1 LLSIRAREASQTSSE
16 KSFLAKLP
24 TGLRGL
30 EVAAHA
36 RHAPPAVYE
45 LAAYSIFGF
54 CLAHGLSR
62 RKFYYMLEAGEGPR
76 LMKCGRR
83 TLISVESAQRWRR
96 ARGRSITA
104 GEERRRSPHSQNS
117 SAPAL
122 ELTTGGTCRRA

>member
-1 LLSIRAREASQTSSE
+1 LLSIRAREGSQTSSE

-96 ARGRSITA
+96 ARERAAAASRPARSDGGHRIRKIHR
-104 GEERRRSPHSQNS
+104 RRRSS
-117 SAPAL
+117 
-122 ELTTGGTCRRA
+122 